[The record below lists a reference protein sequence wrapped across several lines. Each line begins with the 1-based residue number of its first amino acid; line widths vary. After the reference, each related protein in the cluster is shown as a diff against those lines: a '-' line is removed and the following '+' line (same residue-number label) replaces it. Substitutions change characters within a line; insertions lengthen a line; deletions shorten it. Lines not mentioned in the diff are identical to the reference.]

1 MITVDILVYTLL
13 GITLLFFLWIL
24 YQTVVQI
31 SVNNPMTVEEFLSKP
46 CPEGVKSPIYELCQK
61 MVEDVDFLR
70 MTTESW
76 HTMPYNISEY
86 IDTFGV
92 VYTVRWM
99 DCLHN
104 PLGYYTITHIRL
116 PDKSSTEI
124 VLSHEEDVYFNL
136 ALGLRGELL
145 SGQQNQ
151 KRATQ
156 EQLVR
161 DAVTKLYSQPS
172 SEVTQNDQT
181 N

>member
-1 MITVDILVYTLL
+1 MTDVDILVYTLL
-13 GITLLFFLWIL
+13 GITLLVFMGRL
-24 YQTVVQI
+24 YQIVTEEI
-31 SVNNPMTVEEFLSKP
+31 WNRSMTAEEFLSKP
-46 CPEGVKSPIYELCQK
+46 CPKGVKSPIYELCQK

-104 PLGYYTITHIRL
+104 PFGHYTITHIRL

-124 VLSHEEDVYFNL
+124 VLSHEEDVYLNL

-151 KRATQ
+151 KRAAQ

-161 DAVTKLYSQPS
+161 DAVTKLYSQPP
-172 SEVTQNDQT
+172 SEEN
-181 N
+181 

>member
-31 SVNNPMTVEEFLSKP
+31 SVNNPMTVGEFLSKP

-61 MVEDVDFLR
+61 MVEDVNFLR
-70 MTTESW
+70 MTTESY
-76 HTMPYNISEY
+76 HTSPYNISEY

-104 PLGYYTITHIRL
+104 LLGYYTITHIRL
-116 PDKSSTEI
+116 PDKSSTEV

-136 ALGLRGELL
+136 ALGLCGELL

-151 KRATQ
+151 KRAAQ

-161 DAVTKLYSQPS
+161 DAVTKLYSQPP
-172 SEVTQNDQT
+172 SEDS
-181 N
+181 